1 MYLIINKIGDF
12 MKDLSSKTVFFTI
25 LGLSVLTSLIPA
37 GKIDVE
43 KVLRVY
49 QILVI
54 IPGIFTLIYAFKF
67 LTNLPENIPDRKGGL
82 FKLYSLVTLSLIL
95 FPNILTIALSKL
107 Q

>member
-1 MYLIINKIGDF
+1 

-25 LGLSVLTSLIPA
+25 LGLSILTSLVPA

-54 IPGIFTLIYAFKF
+54 IPGIFTLIYAFKYF
-67 LTNLPENIPDRKGGL
+67 TNPGNTPLTKDNRL
-82 FKLYSLVTLSLIL
+82 FKLLSLVTLSLIL